1 MERVLAEQHIRR
13 RASGRRGTAPHLG
26 RQYGMNDRVGAGTR
40 SSRPRVGRTR
50 LKTIGLL
57 TIALVLIS
65 ALFLLLPLLEK
76 TDFASSVAD
85 ETVTRAAISG
95 SIAPIPPR
103 QVEFELTEEL
113 FYQVDAGETLSEIA
127 AAFDLDARTLARH
140 NGLSDPHAL
149 QAGQII
155 RIPPGGELPQTEG

>member
-1 MERVLAEQHIRR
+1 
-13 RASGRRGTAPHLG
+13 
-26 RQYGMNDRVGAGTR
+26 
-40 SSRPRVGRTR
+40 
-50 LKTIGLL
+50 
-57 TIALVLIS
+57 VLIS

-140 NGLSDPHAL
+140 NGLSDPDAL